1 MVVPESELT
10 LRPWRDEDQAAILA
24 LERAVWG
31 DSEAV
36 EPAFFDWQYR
46 RNPEGRAVISCA
58 VDPEGMIVAQYAT
71 IPIPLRFKGTR
82 IVGSLSLNTATHPD
96 YRRLGLFTKTA
107 MAVYE
112 QLERQG
118 IEYTLGFPNENSY
131 PGFIKKLGF
140 ADLGRPKIL
149 VKILD
154 PVAFVG
160 GKNVADKWPRFAALV
175 RIVTKGLRWRSSS
188 AAYTHELSGFERLW
202 IEDFWEPVDVVVAA
216 DEKWLTWRYV
226 ENPIVDYKITV
237 AGNSSAPDG
246 LMVSRSFVQARRG
259 RFGYIMELMVTSEAG
274 LEIVQALIGR
284 AIDDF
289 GAAGCTALCVLAS
302 PGSRKFNLLKQCGF
316 FEVPRKFNRVPPL
329 ILRKHV
335 ADEFEILLRD
345 VDVSFGMF
353 DNL

>member
-1 MVVPESELT
+1 MSESELT
-10 LRPWRDEDQAAILA
+10 LRPWCDEDQAGILA

-31 DSEAV
+31 NTEAV
-36 EPAFFDWQYR
+36 DPVFFDWQYR

-58 VDPEGMIVAQYAT
+58 VGPGGMIVAQYAT

-112 QLERQG
+112 QLQRQG
-118 IEYTLGFPNENSY
+118 IAYTLGFPNENSY
-131 PGFIKKLGF
+131 PGFVKKLGF

-175 RIVTKGLRWRSSS
+175 RMVTKVLRGRLNSDV
-188 AAYTHELSGFERLW
+188 YTRELSGFERLR
-202 IEDFWEPVDVVVAA
+202 IEDLWEPVDVVVAV
-216 DEKWLTWRYV
+216 DEKWLTWRYM

-237 AGNSSAPDG
+237 AGNANAPNG
-246 LMVSRSFVQARRG
+246 LMVSRSFVQTRRG
-259 RFGYIMELMVTSEAG
+259 RTGYIMELMLTGKAG
-274 LEIVQALIGR
+274 LEVVQALIGR
-284 AIDDF
+284 AIDNF
-289 GAAGCTALCVLAS
+289 EAAGCTALCVLAS
-302 PGSRKFNLLKQCGF
+302 PGSRKFNLIKQCGF
-316 FEVPRKFNRVPPL
+316 LEVPGKFNRVPPL
-329 ILRKHV
+329 ILKKHV
-335 ADEFEILLRD
+335 ADKFEILVRD